1 MGIPQKKYH
10 YIYKTTN
17 LKNGMFYV
25 GMHSSDNL
33 NDGYLGSG
41 TRLRRSIRKNGKE
54 NFKIEILEFFPNRL
68 SLSLREK
75 ELVNEN
81 LLKDPMCMNLKPGGS
96 GGFVNH
102 QHRKRFIESAKKNLI
117 KGSPEVQKLLMNDE
131 WNKWF
136 STRVKLGLQK
146 SNFDHATFRN
156 RLHTEET
163 KRKMREVQKGKGIG
177 KSNSQFGTKWIT
189 NGDENRKIKK
199 EDIIPDGWKPGRVI

>member
-1 MGIPQKKYH
+1 
-10 YIYKTTN
+10 
-17 LKNGMFYV
+17 
-25 GMHSSDNL
+25 
-33 NDGYLGSG
+33 
-41 TRLRRSIRKNGKE
+41 
-54 NFKIEILEFFPNRL
+54 
-68 SLSLREK
+68 
-75 ELVNEN
+75 
-81 LLKDPMCMNLKPGGS
+81 
-96 GGFVNH
+96 
-102 QHRKRFIESAKKNLI
+102 
-117 KGSPEVQKLLMNDE
+117 MNDE